1 MGDLNDENIFEIE
14 SQYFENKFKYKRSL
28 SGSIDNIANY
38 LIKHEDLKIE
48 EMIDK

>member
-1 MGDLNDENIFEIE
+1 MTE
-14 SQYFENKFKYKRSL
+14 YFENKFRYKRSS

-48 EMIDK
+48 KMTDK

>member
-1 MGDLNDENIFEIE
+1 MMKIYLELKVNILKI
-14 SQYFENKFKYKRSL
+14 SLGYKRSS

-48 EMIDK
+48 EMTDK